1 MANITCAH
9 DLAPTQG
16 HALPTTPSLTRVL
29 GRPQN
34 SRALSAFRHH
44 VVELW
49 RRALRRCSQRDR
61 TTWRHVDKLA
71 DRWLPKPRVS
81 HPWPSQRFRVKHP
94 RWEPYAGIPPVR
106 FCAGGGRSAM
116 SVPTAILIDFARGRP
131 TNPAR
136 IPVSPSGR
144 WHQIT
149 DPPARPRSAG
159 SRSLKTATARVQPA
173 EARCTFT
180 GKHTMSNPSGGN
192 CARLPSFS
200 I

>member
-1 MANITCAH
+1 MLCLPRRPSLVCSVAHKTRAPSRRSDIMLSNFGDAPCAGAAKGTAQH
-9 DLAPTQG
+9 GGTWTSWRIAGSRSPGYPILGRLNASASNTQG
-16 HALPTTPSLTRVL
+16 GSRMPEF
-29 GRPQN
+29 RPCG
-34 SRALSAFRHH
+34 S
-44 VVELW
+44 
-49 RRALRRCSQRDR
+49 
-61 TTWRHVDKLA
+61 
-71 DRWLPKPRVS
+71 
-81 HPWPSQRFRVKHP
+81 
-94 RWEPYAGIPPVR
+94 VR
-106 FCAGGGRSAM
+106 GGGRSAM